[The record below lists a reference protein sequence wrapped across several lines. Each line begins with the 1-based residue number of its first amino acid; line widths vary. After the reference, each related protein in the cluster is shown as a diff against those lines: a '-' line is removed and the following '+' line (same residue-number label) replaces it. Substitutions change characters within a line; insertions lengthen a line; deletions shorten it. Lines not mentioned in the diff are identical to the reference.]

1 MEVTLEF
8 FWKNFKK
15 IVLSPYKQGNVR
27 LTRHMRWQN
36 RRMCTHLL
44 LQELQ
49 NYNLLLNSHRQESV
63 GSHQK
68 KITHIQGQRRS
79 PGKMVGGAEAC
90 LEWDPIPARDTLR
103 AQTCLVHQDP
113 EAYTRIYPG
122 EQTLGG
128 CKQNLVHQDPGERSS
143 DPTRDWPRLARECPG
158 VSSRGVGRCWPA
170 SGLGA
175 LSVEMPAWN
184 PLKEVPIVFIT
195 STIVWPQV
203 NNRRETQAH
212 PSTETWI
219 KDLLSMAP
227 PISNWKT
234 QFPPQS
240 VSPIRK
246 PP

>member
-79 PGKMVGGAEAC
+79 PGNMVGGAEAC

-113 EAYTRIYPG
+113 
-122 EQTLGG
+122 
-128 CKQNLVHQDPGERSS
+128 GERSS
-143 DPTRDWPRLARECPG
+143 DPPRDWPRLASECPG

-170 SGLGA
+170 AGLGA
-175 LSVEMPAWN
+175 LTVAVCAWD
-184 PLKEVPIVFIT
+184 PLKEATIIFIT
-195 STIVWPQV
+195 STIVWRQV
-203 NNRRETQAH
+203 NNRERAQLH
-212 PSTETWI
+212 PSTENWS
-219 KDLLSMAP
+219 KDSLIMALPFRTRPSFPSVSLSHQEASINLLSFS
-227 PISNWKT
+227 IRGQTDWKAT
-234 QFPPQS
+234 
-240 VSPIRK
+240 ITEN
-246 PP
+246 